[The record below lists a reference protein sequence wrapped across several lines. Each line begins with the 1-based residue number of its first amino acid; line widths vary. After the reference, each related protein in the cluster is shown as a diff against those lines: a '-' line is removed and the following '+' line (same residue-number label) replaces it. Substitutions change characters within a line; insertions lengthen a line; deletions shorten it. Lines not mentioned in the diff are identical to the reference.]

1 MQNGLILFAHGARDA
16 RWAAP
21 FTAIAAQVQT
31 LQPDLQV
38 RLAFLELMEPSLP
51 AAADELVL
59 AGCQSIH
66 VQPLF
71 LGTGGHLRRDLPLL
85 MADLSVRHPLVA
97 WNLQTAIGELESV
110 QSAMALASVRN
121 LE

>member
-1 MQNGLILFAHGARDA
+1 MHKGLILFAHGARDA

-21 FTAIAAQVQT
+21 FTAVAAQVQA
-31 LQPDLQV
+31 LRPDLHV
-38 RLAFLELMEPSLP
+38 RLAFLELMEPSLA
-51 AAADELVL
+51 AAADELVT

-85 MADLSVRHPLVA
+85 MADLLTRHPAVTWKGA
-97 WNLQTAIGELESV
+97 AHITARGQQGHS
-110 QSAMALASVRN
+110 
-121 LE
+121 